1 VTRAIVLD
9 VEGTTTPIA
18 FVRDVLFPFARE
30 RLAGWLAR
38 GDRDAVIAALAAE
51 HAGDPDHPPAFA
63 PETYVRWLMD
73 RDRKSTALKAL
84 QGAIWRAGYE
94 SGELRAPVYDDVPP
108 ALTAWRAAG
117 IAVAIYSSGSIEA
130 QQLLFRH
137 STHGDLT
144 PSIDRYFDTTTGAK
158 RDVASYRAIAAAL
171 GTPPAEIAF
180 VSDVG
185 EELVACRAAGL
196 VGILAIRPGNA
207 PVAPAIA
214 AGFPAIAS
222 FAEIHTS

>member
-1 VTRAIVLD
+1 MTRAVVLD

-30 RLAGWLAR
+30 HLAGFFAH
-38 GDRDAVIAALAAE
+38 GGRDVLIAALAAE
-51 HAGDPDHPPAFA
+51 HARDPEHPPAFA
-63 PETYVRWLMD
+63 PEVYVRWLMD

-84 QGAIWRAGYE
+84 QGEIWRAGYE

-108 ALTAWRAAG
+108 AFAAWRAAG
-117 IAVAIYSSGSIEA
+117 IAVAIYSSGSIAA

-144 PSIDRYFDTTTGAK
+144 PWIDRYFDTTTGAK
-158 RDVASYRAIAAAL
+158 RDPASYAAIAAAL
-171 GTPPAEIAF
+171 GAPPAEVVF

-185 EELVACRAAGL
+185 EELVACRDAGL

-207 PVAPAIA
+207 PVADAPVR
-214 AGFPAIAS
+214 AIAS
-222 FAEIHTS
+222 FAEIRTL

>member
-1 VTRAIVLD
+1 VTRAILLD

-18 FVRDVLFPFARE
+18 FVRDVLFPYARE
-30 RLAGWLAR
+30 HLAGFVAA
-38 GDRDAVIAALAAE
+38 GHDALIAALAVE
-51 HAGDPDHPPAFA
+51 HAADREPRGAFDPAS
-63 PETYVRWLMD
+63 YVRWLMD

-84 QGAIWRAGYE
+84 QGEIWRAGYE

-108 ALTAWRAAG
+108 ALAAWRAAG

-144 PSIDRYFDTTTGAK
+144 PAIDRYFDTTTGPK
-158 RDVASYRAIAAAL
+158 RDPASYAKIAAAL
-171 GTPPAEIAF
+171 GVSPGEVAF

-185 EELVACRAAGL
+185 EELAACRDAGL

-207 PVAPAIA
+207 PVAA
-214 AGFPAIAS
+214 AFPSIAS
-222 FAEIHTS
+222 FAEIPLR

>member
-1 VTRAIVLD
+1 VRAIVLD

-30 RLAGWLAR
+30 HLADFFAR
-38 GDRDAVIAALAAE
+38 GGRDATIAALAAE
-51 HAGDPDHPPAFA
+51 HARDPEHPPAFA
-63 PETYVRWLMD
+63 PEPYVRWLMD

-84 QGAIWRAGYE
+84 QGEIWRTGYE

-108 ALTAWRAAG
+108 ALAAWRAAG
-117 IAVAIYSSGSIEA
+117 IAVAIYSSGSTSA

-158 RDVASYRAIAAAL
+158 RDPASYASIAAAL
-171 GTPPAEIAF
+171 GAPPADVVF
-180 VSDVG
+180 VSDVC
-185 EELVACRAAGL
+185 EELVACRDAGF

-207 PVAPAIA
+207 PVANAP
-214 AGFPAIAS
+214 FPAIGS
-222 FAEIHTS
+222 FAEIRTV

>member
-30 RLAGWLAR
+30 HLAGWLAR
-38 GDRDAVIAALAAE
+38 GHDAMIAALAAE
-51 HAGDPDHPPAFA
+51 HARDPDHPPAFA

-84 QGAIWRAGYE
+84 QGEIWRAGYE
-94 SGELRAPVYDDVPP
+94 SGQLRAPVYDDVPP
-108 ALTAWRAAG
+108 ALAAWHAAG
-117 IAVAIYSSGSIEA
+117 LAVAIYSSGSIEA

-158 RDVASYRAIAAAL
+158 RDPASYAAIAAAL
-171 GTPPAEIAF
+171 DAPPAEVVF

-207 PVAPAIA
+207 PVANAP
-214 AGFPAIAS
+214 FPAIAS
-222 FAEIHTS
+222 FAEIRTT